1 MTETPST
8 ADQPTDAS
16 ITDKQ
21 DRLESIIDQLND
33 GEVSLNRAKKLR
45 DEGQQLLDDL
55 KHDLDL
61 GDGEIIERQ

>member
-1 MTETPST
+1 MTETSST
-8 ADQPTDAS
+8 VDQPTDAS

-21 DRLESIIDQLND
+21 DRLETIIDQLND
-33 GEVSLNRAKKLR
+33 GEVSIDRAKKLR

-61 GDGEIIERQ
+61 GDSEIIERT

>member
-33 GEVSLNRAKKLR
+33 GEVSLERAKDLR
-45 DEGQQLLDDL
+45 NEGQQLLDDL

-61 GDGEIIERQ
+61 GDGEITERQ